1 VSRLRQEL
9 DFELRVAREHR
20 RDQLREHPPHEPLAR
35 GDPDR
40 PAQPDVSTGCRPLCC
55 ERVGLHS
62 LRKRDEPPT
71 GGRRGHEL
79 SASDRSRLVGAYSAL
94 RPWPDTRETLERFK
108 AAGLLLAPLA
118 NYSPDMLAP
127 LLEQAGLTSFFD
139 VQISTDAAGSF
150 KPDPK
155 AYALGP
161 SALGVPR
168 ERIAF
173 AAFGGWDAAGA
184 AWFGFPTFWVNRLG
198 VTAEELA
205 PGPDATGPSLVE
217 LRAFVEGWA

>member
-1 VSRLRQEL
+1 M
-9 DFELRVAREHR
+9 AREVIGPGAEALCETWR
-20 RDQLREHPPHEPLAR
+20 NKQFQYAFLRAAGDQYLSFRAVTDAALVFAARE
-35 GDPDR
+35 
-40 PAQPDVSTGCRPLCC
+40 
-55 ERVGLHS
+55 
-62 LRKRDEPPT
+62 
-71 GGRRGHEL
+71 RGHEL

-127 LLEQAGLTSFFD
+127 LLEQAGLTTFFD
-139 VQISTDAAGSF
+139 AQISTDAAGSF